1 MPTYSIVPIA
11 QSADKHLALVER
23 MRASLANLYETGRWK
38 HYYSEA
44 ELLAQA
50 RELATLHD
58 NWSAIAERARQTL
71 PDLEQWTALPPSP
84 APAPATPPGA
94 SASESTQLYAA

>member
-23 MRASLANLYETGRWK
+23 MRASLADLYETGRWK

-58 NWSAIAERARQTL
+58 KWAAITGRARQTL
-71 PDLEQWTALPPSP
+71 PALEQWTAPAPPPPPSP
-84 APAPATPPGA
+84 DP
-94 SASESTQLYAA
+94 SAGETQLRAA

>member
-23 MRASLANLYETGRWK
+23 MRASLADLYETGRWK

-58 NWSAIAERARQTL
+58 KWAAITGRARQTL
-71 PDLEQWTALPPSP
+71 PALEQWTASPPSP
-84 APAPATPPGA
+84 AVPPPPDA
-94 SASESTQLYAA
+94 SESESTQLCAA

>member
-23 MRASLANLYETGRWK
+23 MRASLADLYEAGRWK
-38 HYYSEA
+38 HYYSEV

-58 NWSAIAERARQTL
+58 KWAAIAERTRQTL
-71 PDLEQWTALPPSP
+71 PALEQWTAPAPPPPPSP
-84 APAPATPPGA
+84 DP
-94 SASESTQLYAA
+94 SAGETQLRAA

>member
-23 MRASLANLYETGRWK
+23 MRASLADLYETGRWK

-58 NWSAIAERARQTL
+58 KWAAIAERTRQTL
-71 PDLEQWTALPPSP
+71 PALEQWTALPPSP
-84 APAPATPPGA
+84 APATPPD
-94 SASESTQLYAA
+94 SSESESTQLCAA